1 MITMKVKQY
10 TIHELEAMHQAL
22 NIAQGA
28 ICTDWNVT
36 SSDDCEN
43 CINKKVCSD
52 LTAAAIYCKKEA
64 EERELKY
71 R

>member
-10 TIHELEAMHQAL
+10 TIHELLTMHEAL
-22 NIAQGA
+22 NIAQDA
-28 ICTDWNVT
+28 ICIDSV
-36 SSDDCEN
+36 DCED
-43 CINKKVCSD
+43 CINKKVCAD
-52 LTAAAIYCKKEA
+52 LTAAAIYCMKAA

>member
-10 TIHELEAMHQAL
+10 TIHELETMHEAL

-28 ICTDWNVT
+28 ICTDNV
-36 SSDDCEN
+36 DCEN

-52 LTAAAIYCKKEA
+52 LTAAAIYCKKAA

>member
-10 TIHELEAMHQAL
+10 TIHELETMQKAL
-22 NIAQGA
+22 NVAQEA
-28 ICTDWNVT
+28 ICQCIIE
-36 SSDDCEN
+36 CED
-43 CINKKVCSD
+43 CINKRVCSD
-52 LTAAAIYCKKEA
+52 LTAAAIFCKKAA

>member
-1 MITMKVKQY
+1 MITLKVKQY
-10 TIHELEAMHQAL
+10 TIHELETIHEAL
-22 NIAQGA
+22 NIAQDA
-28 ICTDWNVT
+28 ICPDSVY
-36 SSDDCEN
+36 CEN

-52 LTAAAIYCKKEA
+52 LTAAAIYCMKAA

>member
-10 TIHELEAMHQAL
+10 TIHELETMRKAL
-22 NIAQGA
+22 NAAQAA
-28 ICTDWNVT
+28 ICQC
-36 SSDDCEN
+36 SIECED
-43 CINKKVCSD
+43 CINKQVCAD
-52 LTAAAIYCKKEA
+52 LTAAAIFCKKAA

>member
-1 MITMKVKQY
+1 MITLKVKQY
-10 TIHELEAMHQAL
+10 TIHELETMHEAL
-22 NIAQGA
+22 NIAQA
-28 ICTDWNVT
+28 VICTDNV
-36 SSDDCEN
+36 DCEN

-52 LTAAAIYCKKEA
+52 LTAAAIYCMKAA

>member
-1 MITMKVKQY
+1 MITLKVKQY
-10 TIHELEAMHQAL
+10 TIYELETMNQAL
-22 NIAQGA
+22 NFAQA
-28 ICTDWNVT
+28 LICRDNV
-36 SSDDCEN
+36 DCEN

-52 LTAAAIYCKKEA
+52 LTAAAIYCKKAA

>member
-10 TIHELEAMHQAL
+10 TIHELETMHEAL
-22 NIAQGA
+22 NIAQAA
-28 ICTDWNVT
+28 ICTDW
-36 SSDDCEN
+36 SISIDCEN

-52 LTAAAIYCKKEA
+52 LTAAAIYCKKAA

>member
-1 MITMKVKQY
+1 MITLKVKQY
-10 TIHELEAMHQAL
+10 TIHELITMHEAL
-22 NIAQGA
+22 NNAQYA
-28 ICTDWNVT
+28 ICPDNV
-36 SSDDCEN
+36 DCEN

-52 LTAAAIYCKKEA
+52 LTAAAIYCKKAA

>member
-10 TIHELEAMHQAL
+10 TIHELETMHEAL
-22 NIAQGA
+22 NVAQA
-28 ICTDWNVT
+28 TIC
-36 SSDDCEN
+36 SGSIECED
-43 CINKKVCSD
+43 CINKIVCSD
-52 LTAAAIYCKKEA
+52 LTAAAIFCKKAA

>member
-1 MITMKVKQY
+1 MITLKVKQY
-10 TIHELEAMHQAL
+10 TIHELETTHEAL
-22 NIAQGA
+22 NIAQAA
-28 ICTDWNVT
+28 ICTDNV
-36 SSDDCEN
+36 DCEN

-52 LTAAAIYCKKEA
+52 LTAAAIYCKKAA

>member
-1 MITMKVKQY
+1 MITMKVNQY
-10 TIHELEAMHQAL
+10 TIHELITMHEAL
-22 NIAQGA
+22 NSAQYA
-28 ICTDWNVT
+28 ICPDSV
-36 SSDDCEN
+36 DCEN

-52 LTAAAIYCKKEA
+52 LTAAAIYCMKAA

>member
-1 MITMKVKQY
+1 MITLKVKQY
-10 TIHELEAMHQAL
+10 TIHELETMHEAL
-22 NIAQGA
+22 NIAKAA
-28 ICTDWNVT
+28 ICTDNV
-36 SSDDCEN
+36 DCEN

-52 LTAAAIYCKKEA
+52 LTAAAIYCKKAA

>member
-1 MITMKVKQY
+1 MITLKVKQY
-10 TIHELEAMHQAL
+10 TIHELLTMHEAL
-22 NIAQGA
+22 NIAKDA
-28 ICTDWNVT
+28 ICPDSV
-36 SSDDCEN
+36 DCEN

-52 LTAAAIYCKKEA
+52 LTAAAIYCMKAA

>member
-1 MITMKVKQY
+1 MITLKVKQY
-10 TIHELEAMHQAL
+10 TIHELETMHEAL
-22 NIAQGA
+22 YIAQA
-28 ICTDWNVT
+28 DICTDNV
-36 SSDDCEN
+36 DCEN

-52 LTAAAIYCKKEA
+52 LTAAAIYCMKAA

>member
-1 MITMKVKQY
+1 MITMKVRQY
-10 TIHELEAMHQAL
+10 TIHELKTMHEAL
-22 NIAQGA
+22 NIAQSA
-28 ICTDWNVT
+28 ICAYSV
-36 SSDDCEN
+36 DCEN

-52 LTAAAIYCKKEA
+52 LTAAAIYCKKAA

>member
-1 MITMKVKQY
+1 MITLKVKQC
-10 TIHELEAMHQAL
+10 TIHELETMHEAL
-22 NIAQGA
+22 NIAQTA
-28 ICTDWNVT
+28 ICTDNV
-36 SSDDCEN
+36 DCEN

-52 LTAAAIYCKKEA
+52 LTAAAIYCKKAA

>member
-1 MITMKVKQY
+1 MITLKVKQY
-10 TIHELEAMHQAL
+10 TIHELETMHEAL
-22 NIAQGA
+22 NIAQDA
-28 ICTDWNVT
+28 ICTDNV
-36 SSDDCEN
+36 DCEN

-52 LTAAAIYCKKEA
+52 LTAAAIYCKKAA

>member
-10 TIHELEAMHQAL
+10 TIHELETMHEAL
-22 NIAQGA
+22 NVAQAA
-28 ICTDWNVT
+28 ICKCNIE
-36 SSDDCEN
+36 CED
-43 CINKKVCSD
+43 CINKRVCSD
-52 LTAAAIYCKKEA
+52 LTAAAIFCKKAA

>member
-10 TIHELEAMHQAL
+10 TIPELVTMHEAL
-22 NIAQGA
+22 NIAQDA
-28 ICTDWNVT
+28 ICPDSV
-36 SSDDCEN
+36 DCEN

-52 LTAAAIYCKKEA
+52 LTVAAIYCMKAA

>member
-10 TIHELEAMHQAL
+10 TIHELETMHEAL
-22 NIAQGA
+22 SSAQSA
-28 ICTDWNVT
+28 ICSDNV
-36 SSDDCEN
+36 DCEN

-52 LTAAAIYCKKEA
+52 LTAAAIYCMKAA